1 MTIASPSTHTRSATH
16 TRPVIGAIALWTIQ
30 VLLALIFVFMALPKA
45 FGNPIAVAPFEVIG
59 LGIPGMVVVGWLELA
74 GAIALLIPRL
84 SGLASICQI
93 PLMIGATIL
102 STVVTPDLV
111 AIPVI
116 TLVLVCIVALVPP
129 LRHHRADPYDP
140 SSAGMT
146 RQKLPRTEET
156 ES

>member
-1 MTIASPSTHTRSATH
+1 MTTTSPSTHTRSATH

-102 STVVTPDLV
+102 STMVTPDLV

-116 TLVLVCIVALVPP
+116 TLVLVCIVAWFRRFDTTALIHTI
-129 LRHHRADPYDP
+129 RRWQA
-140 SSAGMT
+140 
-146 RQKLPRTEET
+146 
-156 ES
+156 